1 MIRIYF
7 KKIFYT
13 IIILIIISLTKSISV
28 EANPP
33 ANVTSPFYYS
43 FNSNG
48 ILYESGSES
57 SSTSPYFWLNSG
69 AKLIIQDGVGKTI
82 QNELLSN
89 DYWRL
94 LYLNSNPTDT
104 DNGYHPQ
111 NIFRLFTRSTWLN
124 FQQTLYFKIT
134 KDELS
139 PSPNRQGHNGLIL
152 LSRYLNSNN
161 LYYVALR
168 VDGYAVIKKKINGNY
183 YTLTSRQVFPGTYNR
198 LTNPNLLPKNT
209 WLGLRSQ
216 IKNNADGTVTIKFY
230 LDNGMTN
237 NWTLL
242 TQITDNNIGGP
253 ALRTGGSAG
262 IRTDF
267 MDVYLENYK
276 LANI

>member
-1 MIRIYF
+1 MKRGIG
-7 KKIFYT
+7 
-13 IIILIIISLTKSISV
+13 LIVLMLFLL
-28 EANPP
+28 
-33 ANVTSPFYYS
+33 NVTVVTVGARDAIAVNSPFVYS
-43 FNSNG
+43 FSQNG
-48 ILYESGSES
+48 ILYEAGSDAETS
-57 SSTSPYFWLNSG
+57 SPYFWLNSG
-69 AKLIIQDGVGKTI
+69 AKLIIENGAGRTI
-82 QNELLSN
+82 QGNLLSGEK
-89 DYWRL
+89 WRL
-94 LYLNSNPTDT
+94 IYYNSNPLDT